1 MRLVD
6 AVGKAVSKLYSEKK
20 MLGDMQKVKE
30 KSGLQEQDWR
40 VFIEQKYKYP
50 AEVQTVVE
58 APNEEHVKLY
68 DKDLAEVNRI
78 AKETG
83 ELIRKEIPEC
93 VHINWLDGTLELHT
107 QREMVIMASQS
118 GQTGADTNC
127 LSTNLYYAAPYLYG
141 SNVDVDIN
149 LEAQVLYNSFMD
161 LEDDSKKNVR
171 IAQKGKTGEDYV
183 SGVLNQYRNKFFVLE
198 NVVIPAYEEKGKTS
212 ETDVYIITSKGIF
225 VCEVKN
231 YGSMG
236 QTLYIPEHG
245 VWPLYNSSGHLLSEK
260 PSAFEQN
267 ARHCNATRSFIK
279 EHLGIEVPII
289 PVVIIANDVVD
300 VRMENPNSNIV
311 IRANQIYELVSEFQ
325 DVLSY
330 ETQKKITETFEKH
343 QLDANDFPVKI
354 NADKANYAK
363 NLIKEYIPYMKVN
376 AELADIYKKS
386 RKQSSMISWGIIGLL
401 AALCLWYA
409 FEDSMFAGVW
419 GVVLI
424 GISCIADTAISWI
437 CGIVAL
443 IALLSVLAG
452 GSFLLLLVVIAGT
465 ALMIFTMKKNEER
478 IEP

>member
-6 AVGKAVSKLYSEKK
+6 AVGKVVSKLYSEKK
-20 MLGDMQKVKE
+20 MLGDIQKVKE
-30 KSGLQEQDWR
+30 ESGLQEQDWR
-40 VFIEQKYKYP
+40 AFIEQKYNYP
-50 AEVQTVVE
+50 TEVQTVVE

-107 QREMVIMASQS
+107 QREMVIMASQG

-141 SNVDVDIN
+141 SNTDVDIN

-183 SGVLNQYRNKFFVLE
+183 SGVLNQYRNRFFILE

-231 YGSMG
+231 YGSKG
-236 QTLYIPEHG
+236 QTLYIPERG

-330 ETQKKITETFEKH
+330 DTQKKITETFEKH

-376 AELADIYKKS
+376 AEVADIYKKS
-386 RKQSSMISWGIIGLL
+386 RKQSSMVSWGIVGIL
-401 AALCLWYA
+401 AALCIGYGFSESL
-409 FEDSMFAGVW
+409 FEGVCISIW
-419 GVVLI
+419 TVATCMAVNTLAWIGGIISVIALVGVV
-424 GISCIADTAISWI
+424 
-437 CGIVAL
+437 
-443 IALLSVLAG
+443 AG
-452 GSFLLLLVVIAGT
+452 GSFKLLLFVILGT
-465 ALMIFTMKKNEER
+465 ALMFLAGKRSEQEG
-478 IEP
+478 